1 MRNRRGSALPYLG
14 LQTILWLVGFV
25 PFDRG
30 RLLLRLLL
38 RLLRKRFQNWL
49 GRLFYECFFFGAEL
63 RWVDRRREGLS
74 LFGAVYFPQDGDTD
88 DLIPSRGVLS
98 ERECV
103 VEGIGLGD
111 FALAQEGERGDVAGG
126 ALVGGSFM
134 RFEGD
139 LSGLGYIFPSEELL
153 VGEPPAGH
161 G

>member
-49 GRLFYECFFFGAEL
+49 GRLFYQCFFFGAEL
-63 RWVDRRREGLS
+63 SLVDHCREGFGLH
-74 LFGAVYFPQDGDTD
+74 GAVYFPQDGDTNG
-88 DLIPSRGVLS
+88 LIRGGGVFS
-98 ERECV
+98 EWQFI
-103 VEGIGLGD
+103 VEDIGLGD

-126 ALVGGSFM
+126 ALVGGFFM
-134 RFEGD
+134 HFEGD
-139 LSGLGYIFPSEELL
+139 LGGLGYIFSNEELL
-153 VGEPPAGH
+153 VGEFPAGY